1 MIAKLLQSFTGPIT
15 EGKKTILRNT
25 AWLTGAEMM
34 SRILRGILSIVAA
47 RMLGT
52 EGLGVFSYAIAL
64 GGFLTFFED
73 VGIGTYVTRSYARN
87 DQNKQ
92 NVFGTALVLKLL
104 LGLTALAVFI
114 GLGPVFSAIPESN
127 IIIPIVALLM
137 FSDQLRG
144 FFFTITRA
152 EERMHVDAIVQI
164 ITNVLIAILG
174 IGALAITARPLFLA
188 FGYLT
193 GSVIGTIIMMI
204 VIRNYIPNIRN
215 VFQKDLFKEIVTA
228 SWPFT
233 ILAISNVLIF
243 NTDSIFLGY
252 YGTPTDVGLY
262 GAASRLVMMFYILA
276 SLFSV
281 VTFPSLVQK
290 IAQGIPIR
298 AAIKKSL
305 LLMILITIPL
315 ITGMTFGS
323 SLIMQILFGASFV
336 AAAPIL
342 AILSLTYIPVFTRSV
357 LNNAIL
363 AKNIQ
368 RKFVWANIAGVMV
381 NIGLDFLLVPH
392 YLGVGAAIASVAG
405 LTTISVATA
414 VILWKK

>member
-1 MIAKLLQSFTGPIT
+1 
-15 EGKKTILRNT
+15 
-25 AWLTGAEMM
+25 
-34 SRILRGILSIVAA
+34 
-47 RMLGT
+47 
-52 EGLGVFSYAIAL
+52 
-64 GGFLTFFED
+64 
-73 VGIGTYVTRSYARN
+73 
-87 DQNKQ
+87 
-92 NVFGTALVLKLL
+92 
-104 LGLTALAVFI
+104 
-114 GLGPVFSAIPESN
+114 
-127 IIIPIVALLM
+127 
-137 FSDQLRG
+137 
-144 FFFTITRA
+144 
-152 EERMHVDAIVQI
+152 
-164 ITNVLIAILG
+164 
-174 IGALAITARPLFLA
+174 
-188 FGYLT
+188 
-193 GSVIGTIIMMI
+193 
-204 VIRNYIPNIRN
+204 
-215 VFQKDLFKEIVTA
+215 
-228 SWPFT
+228 
-233 ILAISNVLIF
+233 
-243 NTDSIFLGY
+243 
-252 YGTPTDVGLY
+252 
-262 GAASRLVMMFYILA
+262 MMFYILA